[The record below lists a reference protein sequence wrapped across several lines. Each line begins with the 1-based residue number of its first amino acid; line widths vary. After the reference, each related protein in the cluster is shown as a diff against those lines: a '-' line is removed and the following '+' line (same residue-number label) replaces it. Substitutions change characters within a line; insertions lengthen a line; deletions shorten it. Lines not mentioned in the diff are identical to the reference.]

1 MSVMRAAASGLAD
14 QAGHRPS
21 AARERILATA
31 SRLFYSEGI
40 HAVGVDR
47 VIAESGVAKATL
59 YAHFTSKEELV
70 AAYLAQASDEWQQWM
85 RTSLERAALPPG
97 ESVLAVFDL
106 VGERFQAPGFRGC
119 PFINAA
125 AEFPGPGRVTE
136 RIDAHRTRVRD
147 LFAGLARSAGAAG
160 PESLADTL
168 TMLYDGA
175 MISAQLDGRP
185 AAARDA
191 REVARGLLAAA

>member
-1 MSVMRAAASGLAD
+1 M
-14 QAGHRPS
+14 
-21 AARERILATA
+21 
-31 SRLFYSEGI
+31 FYGEGI

-70 AAYLAQASDEWQQWM
+70 AAYLAQASDEWKQWM
-85 RTSLERAALPPG
+85 RTSIERAGLPPG

-106 VGERFQAPGFRGC
+106 VGERFLEPGFRGC

-136 RIDAHRTRVRD
+136 RIDAHRARVRD
-147 LFAGLARSAGAAG
+147 LFAGLARSAGATD